1 MEPLIFKDNKT
12 VTASGDVGVVM
23 LTKSGEGVDENEVKF
38 RYFEFVVRFFEPPTR
53 IEWEADSMD
62 AVLPV
67 ETADYLIK
75 QGYARVMT
83 KAEVRAYNNGLD
95 NQETESPSLK
105 SKKGDQE

>member
-1 MEPLIFKDNKT
+1 MEPLIFKDNKA
-12 VTASGDVGVVM
+12 VAANGDVGVVM
-23 LTKSGEGVDENEVKF
+23 LVVSGESIDENDIKF
-38 RYFEFVVRFFEPPTR
+38 RYFECVVRFFQPPTR
-53 IEWEADSMD
+53 VEWDADSMD

-75 QGYARVMT
+75 QGYARAMT

-105 SKKGDQE
+105 LKKGDRE